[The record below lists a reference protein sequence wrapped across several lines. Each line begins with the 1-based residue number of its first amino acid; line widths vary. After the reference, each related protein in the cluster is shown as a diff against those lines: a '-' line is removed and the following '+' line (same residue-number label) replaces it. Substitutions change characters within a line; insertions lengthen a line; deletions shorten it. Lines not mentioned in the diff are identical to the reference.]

1 MKTIVTFLALNVL
14 MAVTAFSQYSKP
26 YYSVGGEM
34 IFSWADMTDQGQEA
48 NSLMRWAPV
57 FNLQSFVNSDLSPH
71 FGIFSGLAIRN
82 VGYIYDNYR
91 DPVTENI
98 YKKKFRTYNL
108 AIPAGIKIGN
118 LSKMFFYGGYEI
130 EFPFVYKEK
139 TFDDGD
145 KIDKITG
152 WFSNRTES
160 FQHGVLAGIQFPE
173 GINLKFKYYFSEF
186 HNQDFTDS
194 AGNKPYGGLESHV
207 FYFSLSYAMFQDV
220 KAAYDY

>member
-1 MKTIVTFLALNVL
+1 MKNILSLLVSLVCFITFA
-14 MAVTAFSQYSKP
+14 SGQSSP
-26 YYSVGGEM
+26 IYYSASGEM
-34 IFSWADMTDQGQEA
+34 IFSWADMEDQGQEA

-57 FNLQSFVNSDLSPH
+57 FNIQAFANKDVNKN
-71 FGIFSGLAIRN
+71 FGLFSGLAIRN
-82 VGYIYDNYR
+82 VGYIYDDYR
-91 DPVTENI
+91 DPTSQLV

-108 AIPAGIKIGN
+108 GIPFGFKVGN
-118 LSKMFFYGGYEI
+118 LSKLFFYGGYEI

-145 KIDKITG
+145 KIDKISG
-152 WFSNRTES
+152 WFSNRSEG

-194 AGNKPYGGLESHV
+194 AGIKPYAGLKSNI
-207 FYFSLSYAMFQDV
+207 FYFALSYMMFQDV
-220 KAAYDY
+220 KSY

>member
-14 MAVTAFSQYSKP
+14 MVVNAFSQYSKP

-57 FNLQSFVNSDLSPH
+57 FNLQSFVNSDMSPH